1 MAKKDDTPDTPENS
15 SSIFEEIEH
24 QLEKTLAKK
33 KEEVEKQLEE
43 KIRKEKEEAQKR
55 LENLDK
61 ELQDEKQTL
70 TDFKTTLAEFENNKK
85 ELKTQI
91 KDHIEKAIKFQTEIE
106 SLTGQTLEELKKV
119 SELNQK
125 LEELQQTTGERVAS
139 LKKDLEEKF
148 GIMAEIPEGEEA
160 EEEEINLAQ
169 ELAKLKKIKE
179 LLNNGVTVEEVVP
192 EEGPE
197 EAEAPQEAEEE
208 KVEAKPEEEVP
219 AEEPPPA
226 EEPEG
231 EEAVE
236 EKPEEHKE
244 EEKPEEEMK
253 AEEKP
258 EEAKEAEAKEEEEVK
273 AEPEAEEK
281 PEEGAEAAEPEGPPP
296 AEEPVEE
303 PEKKEEAPSEPEEK
317 AEPEEEQ
324 GEASFQAAFDKL
336 EQFRKGDTNEN
347 EADVS
352 YFENNER
359 IVLDGEYIVSTINN
373 RFEEAKKLHI
383 KLSQTESPKDQF
395 FIKQEIIKHQEN
407 LRKIMLRSIR
417 LCEQENCTL
426 PDYTSEILNM
436 DVLKSI
442 LEKVSMQNWSNQD
455 DFNAFD
461 NFAKE
466 LKDSFYTKITP
477 PAAYL
482 QSIMKELN
490 IS

>member
-15 SSIFEEIEH
+15 SSILDEIEQ
-24 QLEKTLAKK
+24 QLEKALAKK
-33 KEEVEKQLEE
+33 KEEVEKELEE
-43 KIRKEKEEAQKR
+43 RIRKEREEAKKR

-61 ELQDEKQTL
+61 ELHEEKQTL
-70 TDFKTTLAEFENNKK
+70 TDFKTTLAEFETNKK

-125 LEELQQTTGERVAS
+125 LEELQQTTGEKVS
-139 LKKDLEEKF
+139 TLKKDLEEKF
-148 GIMAEIPEGEEA
+148 GIVAEVPEGEEP

-169 ELAKLKKIKE
+169 ELAKLKKIKD
-179 LLNNGVTVEEVVP
+179 LLSNSVAVEEVVP
-192 EEGPE
+192 EEEPEEPGAPE
-197 EAEAPQEAEEE
+197 EAKEEE
-208 KVEAKPEEEVP
+208 KVEMLPEEEVKAEEEK
-219 AEEPPPA
+219 AEEP
-226 EEPEG
+226 
-231 EEAVE
+231 
-236 EKPEEHKE
+236 KPE
-244 EEKPEEEMK
+244 EEKPEEVK
-253 AEEKP
+253 AEEAKEE
-258 EEAKEAEAKEEEEVK
+258 EEAKEAEEA
-273 AEPEAEEK
+273 EAEEK
-281 PEEGAEAAEPEGPPP
+281 PEEGAETAEPEG
-296 AEEPVEE
+296 E
-303 PEKKEEAPSEPEEK
+303 PEKVEEAPSEEEEK
-317 AEPEEEQ
+317 AEPEAAHD
-324 GEASFQAAFDKL
+324 EASFQAAFDKL

-347 EADVS
+347 ETEVS
-352 YFENNER
+352 YFENNEK
-359 IVLDGEYIVSTINN
+359 IVLDGEYIISTLNN

-395 FIKQEIIKHQEN
+395 FIKQEIIKHQEA

-426 PDYTSEILNM
+426 PEYTSDILNI
-436 DVLKSI
+436 DVLKNI

-455 DFNAFD
+455 DFTAFD
-461 NFAKE
+461 NFSKE

>member
-15 SSIFEEIEH
+15 SSIFEEIEQ

-43 KIRKEKEEAQKR
+43 RINKEREEARKR

-70 TDFKTTLAEFENNKK
+70 TDFKTTLAEFETNKK

-125 LEELQQTTGERVAS
+125 LEELQQTTGEKVS
-139 LKKDLEEKF
+139 TLKKDLEEKF

-179 LLNNGVTVEEVVP
+179 LLNNSVAVEEVVP

-197 EAEAPQEAEEE
+197 EVEAPEEAEEAEEE
-208 KVEAKPEEEVP
+208 KVEGPPEEEVP
-219 AEEPPPA
+219 VEEPKPA
-226 EEPEG
+226 EEPE
-231 EEAVE
+231 EV
-236 EKPEEHKE
+236 KE
-244 EEKPEEEMK
+244 EEPEEVK
-253 AEEKP
+253 V
-258 EEAKEAEAKEEEEVK
+258 EEEEPEEVK
-273 AEPEAEEK
+273 EEPEAEEK

-296 AEEPVEE
+296 AEEPEEE

-317 AEPEEEQ
+317 AEPEDEQ
-324 GEASFQAAFDKL
+324 DEASFQAAFDKL

-352 YFENNER
+352 YFENNEK
-359 IVLDGEYIVSTINN
+359 IVLDGEYIVSTMNN

-426 PDYTSEILNM
+426 PGYTSEILNM

-455 DFNAFD
+455 DFTAFD
-461 NFAKE
+461 NFTKE

-482 QSIMKELN
+482 QSIMKELD
-490 IS
+490 IT

>member
-1 MAKKDDTPDTPENS
+1 MAKKDDTPESPENS
-15 SSIFEEIEH
+15 SSIFEEIEQ

-33 KEEVEKQLEE
+33 KEEVEKQLEDRI
-43 KIRKEKEEAQKR
+43 KKEREEAQKR
-55 LENLDK
+55 LENLDM
-61 ELQDEKQTL
+61 ELQEEKQTL
-70 TDFKTTLAEFENNKK
+70 TDFKTALTEFEAEKK
-85 ELKTQI
+85 VLKTQI

-125 LEELQQTTGERVAS
+125 LEELQQTAGQKVST

-148 GIMAEIPEGEEA
+148 GIVAEMPEGEEA

-179 LLNNGVTVEEVVP
+179 LLTNSFAAEELAAEEEPEAPEAPEKAEEEVPVEGEAEQEVP
-192 EEGPE
+192 AEEQEPE
-197 EAEAPQEAEEE
+197 EAEAEEVKIEEAKEEVEAKAAEGEVQAEEE
-208 KVEAKPEEEVP
+208 K
-219 AEEPPPA
+219 
-226 EEPEG
+226 
-231 EEAVE
+231 
-236 EKPEEHKE
+236 
-244 EEKPEEEMK
+244 
-253 AEEKP
+253 
-258 EEAKEAEAKEEEEVK
+258 
-273 AEPEAEEK
+273 K
-281 PEEGAEAAEPEGPPP
+281 PEEGAEAAEPEAAPPT
-296 AEEPVEE
+296 EE
-303 PEKKEEAPSEPEEK
+303 PEAEPEGAEEAPSEAEAPSEEEEK
-317 AEPEEEQ
+317 VESGAEQE
-324 GEASFQAAFDKL
+324 EASFQAAFDKL
-336 EQFRKGDTNEN
+336 EQFRKGETDEN

-359 IVLDGEYIVSTINN
+359 IVLDGEYIISTINN
-373 RFEEAKKLHI
+373 RFEEAKKLQI

-417 LCEQENCTL
+417 LCEQENCSL
-426 PDYTSEILNM
+426 PEYTSEILNM

-455 DFNAFD
+455 DFAAFD
-461 NFAKE
+461 NFSKE
-466 LKDSFYTKITP
+466 LKDTFYTKITP

-482 QSIMKELN
+482 QSIMKELD

>member
-1 MAKKDDTPDTPENS
+1 MAKKDDTPETPENS
-15 SSIFEEIEH
+15 SSIFEEIEQ

-43 KIRKEKEEAQKR
+43 RIRKEREEAQKR

-70 TDFKTTLAEFENNKK
+70 TDFKTTLAEFENNRK

-125 LEELQQTTGERVAS
+125 LEELQQTTGEKVAS

-179 LLNNGVTVEEVVP
+179 LLDNGVAVEEVVP

-197 EAEAPQEAEEE
+197 E
-208 KVEAKPEEEVP
+208 VEVKPEEEVP
-219 AEEPPPA
+219 AEEPKAEEEKVEEPKPA
-226 EEPEG
+226 EEPE
-231 EEAVE
+231 EV
-236 EKPEEHKE
+236 
-244 EEKPEEEMK
+244 K
-253 AEEKP
+253 AEEEKP
-258 EEAKEAEAKEEEEVK
+258 EEAKEAEAK

-281 PEEGAEAAEPEGPPP
+281 PDEGVEAAEPEEPPP
-296 AEEPVEE
+296 AEEPEEE

-324 GEASFQAAFDKL
+324 DEASFQAAFDKL

-347 EADVS
+347 EAEVS
-352 YFENNER
+352 YFENNEK
-359 IVLDGEYIVSTINN
+359 IVLDGEYIISTMNN

-436 DVLKSI
+436 EVLKSI

-455 DFNAFD
+455 DFTAFD

>member
-1 MAKKDDTPDTPENS
+1 MAKKSDTPDAPENS
-15 SSIFEEIEH
+15 SSILEEIEQ

-33 KEEVEKQLEE
+33 KEEVEKELEE
-43 KIRKEKEEAQKR
+43 RIRKEREEARKR

-61 ELQDEKQTL
+61 ELQEEKQTL
-70 TDFKTTLAEFENNKK
+70 SDFKTTLTEFETNKK

-125 LEELQQTTGERVAS
+125 LEELQQTTGQKVSS

-179 LLNNGVTVEEVVP
+179 LLNNRVAAEEVVP

-197 EAEAPQEAEEE
+197 EVEVPEEAEEE
-208 KVEAKPEEEVP
+208 KVEGPPEEEVP
-219 AEEPPPA
+219 AEEPRPE
-226 EEPEG
+226 EEPE
-231 EEAVE
+231 EVKA
-236 EKPEEHKE
+236 E
-244 EEKPEEEMK
+244 EEKPEEAEE
-253 AEEKP
+253 AEEKEA
-258 EEAKEAEAKEEEEVK
+258 EEAM

-296 AEEPVEE
+296 AEEPEEE
-303 PEKKEEAPSEPEEK
+303 PEKKEEAPPEVEEK
-317 AEPEEEQ
+317 AEPEGEQ
-324 GEASFQAAFDKL
+324 EEASFQAAFDKL

-352 YFENNER
+352 YFENNEK
-359 IVLDGEYIVSTINN
+359 IVLDGEYIISTMNN

-426 PDYTSEILNM
+426 PEYTSEILNI

-455 DFNAFD
+455 DFTAFD

-482 QSIMKELN
+482 QSIMKELD
-490 IS
+490 IT

>member
-15 SSIFEEIEH
+15 SSIFEEIEQ

-43 KIRKEKEEAQKR
+43 RIKKEREEARKR

-70 TDFKTTLAEFENNKK
+70 TDFKTTLAEFETNKK

-125 LEELQQTTGERVAS
+125 LEELQQTTGEKVAS

-179 LLNNGVTVEEVVP
+179 LLNNSVAAEEVVP

-197 EAEAPQEAEEE
+197 EVEAPKEAEEE
-208 KVEAKPEEEVP
+208 KTEAKPEEEVP
-219 AEEPPPA
+219 AEEP
-226 EEPEG
+226 
-231 EEAVE
+231 
-236 EKPEEHKE
+236 KPEEA
-244 EEKPEEEMK
+244 KPEEVKPEEAKPEEVK

-258 EEAKEAEAKEEEEVK
+258 EEVKAEEKPEEVK
-273 AEPEAEEK
+273 AEEEKEAEEVKEEPEAEEK
-281 PEEGAEAAEPEGPPP
+281 PDEGAEAAEPEGPPP
-296 AEEPVEE
+296 AEEPEEE
-303 PEKKEEAPSEPEEK
+303 PEKKEEAPSEEEEK
-317 AEPEEEQ
+317 AEPEAEQ
-324 GEASFQAAFDKL
+324 DEASFQAAFDKL
-336 EQFRKGDTNEN
+336 EQFRKGDLSEN

-352 YFENNER
+352 YFENNEK
-359 IVLDGEYIVSTINN
+359 IVLDGEYIISTMNN

-426 PDYTSEILNM
+426 PEYTSEILNM

-455 DFNAFD
+455 DFAAFD

-482 QSIMKELN
+482 QSIMKELD
-490 IS
+490 IT

>member
-1 MAKKDDTPDTPENS
+1 MAKKDDTPESPENS
-15 SSIFEEIEH
+15 SSIFEEIEQ

-33 KEEVEKQLEE
+33 KEEVEKQLEDRI
-43 KIRKEKEEAQKR
+43 KKEREEAQKR
-55 LENLDK
+55 LENLDM
-61 ELQDEKQTL
+61 ELQEEKQTL
-70 TDFKTTLAEFENNKK
+70 TDFKTALTEFEAEKK
-85 ELKTQI
+85 VLKTQI

-125 LEELQQTTGERVAS
+125 LEELQQTAGQKVST

-148 GIMAEIPEGEEA
+148 GIVAEMPEGEEA

-179 LLNNGVTVEEVVP
+179 LLTNSFAAEELAAEEEPEAPEAPEKAEEEVPVEGEAEQEVP
-192 EEGPE
+192 AEEQEPE
-197 EAEAPQEAEEE
+197 EAEAEEVKIEEAKEEVEAKAAEGEVQAEEE
-208 KVEAKPEEEVP
+208 K
-219 AEEPPPA
+219 
-226 EEPEG
+226 
-231 EEAVE
+231 
-236 EKPEEHKE
+236 
-244 EEKPEEEMK
+244 
-253 AEEKP
+253 
-258 EEAKEAEAKEEEEVK
+258 
-273 AEPEAEEK
+273 K
-281 PEEGAEAAEPEGPPP
+281 PEEGAEAAEPEAAPPT
-296 AEEPVEE
+296 EE
-303 PEKKEEAPSEPEEK
+303 PEAEPEGAEEAPSEAEAPSEEEEK
-317 AEPEEEQ
+317 VESEAEQE
-324 GEASFQAAFDKL
+324 EASFQAAFDKL
-336 EQFRKGDTNEN
+336 EQFRKGETDEN

-359 IVLDGEYIVSTINN
+359 IVLDGEYIISTINN
-373 RFEEAKKLHI
+373 RFEEAKKLQI

-417 LCEQENCTL
+417 LCEQENCSL
-426 PDYTSEILNM
+426 PEYTSEILNM

-455 DFNAFD
+455 DFAAFD
-461 NFAKE
+461 NFSKE
-466 LKDSFYTKITP
+466 LKDTFYTKITP

-482 QSIMKELN
+482 QSIMKELD